1 MKLKALQYYCKF
13 SLFILLTIGFFSSSA
28 QTTPAF
34 HSGEILRYKG
44 SFIISGLWTD
54 IAELK
59 MEVADFETKG
69 KSLYS
74 LKASANTYTSY
85 DSFFKIR
92 DLYQSWVN
100 RENLKP
106 YMFIRQVDEGGYKFN
121 IKYIFKRAGL
131 KAKYD
136 YSRNGVT
143 KSQIISFSPET
154 YDIMSALYHVRNI
167 DMSILKT
174 HQIIKLTVIIDGKLN
189 QVNLKYLG
197 KENLKVES
205 LGNTNCYK
213 FGLSTDNASL
223 ESNESSFVWFS
234 ADNKRIPVLIEAEI
248 PVGKIQVRLIE
259 VK

>member
-1 MKLKALQYYCKF
+1 MKSTALQYYSK
-13 SLFILLTIGFFSSSA
+13 LFLFVLLSISFFNSSA
-28 QTTPAF
+28 QTTAAF
-34 HSGEILRYKG
+34 HSGEMLRYKG

-59 MEVADFETKG
+59 MEVADFSTKG

-100 RENLKP
+100 RESIKP

-143 KSQIISFSPET
+143 KSQIISFTPET
-154 YDIMSALYHVRNI
+154 YDLMSAMYYVRSLDLSN
-167 DMSILKT
+167 LEL
-174 HQIIKLTVIIDGKLN
+174 HQLIKLTVIIDGKLN
-189 QVNLKYLG
+189 KVNLKYLG

-223 ESNESSFVWFS
+223 ESKESNFIWLS
-234 ADNKRIPVLIEAEI
+234 ADSKKIPVLIEAEI

-259 VK
+259 IK